1 MPPPCLADIASTSTG
16 QKARK
21 RASKSQTS
29 LQTKRAKNTDP
40 VQQPPPQVDH
50 PVNQDVS
57 SSSDSWEEES
67 DSDIDLNDVV
77 GQHGASLIVGNGMA
91 YVEPISKPCLMHF
104 LNKFG
109 ETNSLTSPYY
119 SLLLALLSSLI
130 QSLLYKTVRP
140 T

>member
-1 MPPPCLADIASTSTG
+1 MILPPPCLADIASTSTG

-67 DSDIDLNDVV
+67 DSDVV
-77 GQHGASLIVGNGMA
+77 GHHAASLIGDNGMT
-91 YVEPISKPCLMHF
+91 YVELISTPIHTQVTPALSKQIWR
-104 LNKFG
+104 
-109 ETNSLTSPYY
+109 E
-119 SLLLALLSSLI
+119 
-130 QSLLYKTVRP
+130 
-140 T
+140 